1 MLNAKCMCIMY
12 NQGAI
17 GQESKRQNQLRHGR
31 LQGDSA
37 SVQYCPSSPLPPSLA
52 SLTAHSQHSTTQY
65 QHSHDAWVLVSHIH
79 LFLFK
84 FKLKLSQI
92 SHYDHIL
99 ALKI

>member
-1 MLNAKCMCIMY
+1 MY

-65 QHSHDAWVLVSHIH
+65 QHSHDAWVLVSHIQIRKG
-79 LFLFK
+79 FK
-84 FKLKLSQI
+84 KKVGIFQLVERPPPSKKWE
-92 SHYDHIL
+92 
-99 ALKI
+99 